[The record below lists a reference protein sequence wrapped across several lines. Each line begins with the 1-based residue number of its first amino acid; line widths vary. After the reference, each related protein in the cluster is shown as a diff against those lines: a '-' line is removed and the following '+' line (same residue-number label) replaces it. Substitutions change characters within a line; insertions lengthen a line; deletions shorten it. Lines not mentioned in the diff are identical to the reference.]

1 VTESLEKPSSVSK
14 ATERACFAGELF
26 LQEQDLHLWF
36 CPERMV
42 VSSDDFKRRV
52 LSRYAPVAPR
62 EWCFELGASGKPK
75 LVGPDLPG
83 HLELLQFNL
92 SHSREWLV
100 CAVSGA
106 ASVGVDLEYCDPGR
120 DTRKLAQRFF
130 HPDEVAAIDACKA
143 AERVDRFYDYWTLK
157 EARVKASGEALA
169 PALASSSF
177 ELSFP
182 VPGGPGAIAA
192 RASDRAATVQ
202 YLLWD
207 LSAGFRLAVCRIGD
221 LALPPC
227 LRLLALPE
235 EGVAAEFEASLR
247 ATSMRQ

>member
-1 VTESLEKPSSVSK
+1 MTASSARPSSVSK
-14 ATERACFAGELF
+14 VTERACSGGQLI
-26 LQEQDLHLWF
+26 LQEQGLHLWL
-36 CPERMV
+36 CPARLV
-42 VSSDDFKRRV
+42 AGSDDFKRRV
-52 LSRYAPVAPR
+52 LSRYAPVAPS
-62 EWCFELGASGKPK
+62 EWCFEVGASGKPK

-83 HLELLQFNL
+83 QLASLQFNL
-92 SHSREWLV
+92 SHSRDWLV
-100 CAVSGA
+100 CAISGA

-130 HPDEVAAIDACKA
+130 HPDEVAAIDACDA

-157 EARVKASGEALA
+157 EARVKASGAALA
-169 PALASSSF
+169 RALDSSSF

-182 VPGGPGAIAA
+182 VPGGIGAIAT
-192 RASDRAATVQ
+192 RASDSATTVQ

-207 LSAGFRLAVCRIGD
+207 LPAGFRLAVCRIGD

-227 LRLLALPE
+227 LRLLELRE

-247 ATSMRQ
+247 GTSMHY